1 VLIGSDNV
9 AAVDGQILKGF
20 LLALA
25 MVLSACTQ
33 TTVTDTSVD
42 LVEIPEAWASV
53 DNPLVMAIR
62 ASESTESPSR
72 AVDGSEATSWVSG
85 ADAPQWVEL
94 DLGSPVDVASITLVV
109 DQSPPG
115 LTVHEITAGA
125 HDVPGMSIAVI
136 EDETDRGDR
145 LRIPIDKTVQ
155 FIRITTTTSPSWIAW
170 AEIEIEVG
178 S

>member
-1 VLIGSDNV
+1 MGVG
-9 AAVDGQILKGF
+9 GQILKRF

-42 LVEIPEAWASV
+42 LVEIPEDWAPV
-53 DNPLVMAIR
+53 DHPLVMAIR
-62 ASESTESPSR
+62 ASESIDSPSR
-72 AVDGSEATSWVSG
+72 AVDGSEDTSWVSG
-85 ADAPQWVEL
+85 ADTPQWIEL

-109 DQSPPG
+109 DQTPPG
-115 LTVHEITAGA
+115 LTVHEVTAGA
-125 HDVPGMSIAVI
+125 HDVPGMSIATI

-145 LRIPIDKTVQ
+145 LRVPVDKTVQ
-155 FIRITTTTSPSWIAW
+155 FIRITTTMSPSRIAW
-170 AEIEIEVG
+170 AEIEIELA